1 MLKYDEIPNWIV
13 NLEQEDLT
21 FIKNFMLS
29 SGSLKDLAAEYDISY
44 PTLRIRLDKLNEKIT
59 MYDQNET
66 DTFIEKI
73 KSLTLDDR
81 MDIETAKTLIAE
93 YKKVKK

>member
-1 MLKYDEIPNWIV
+1 MLKYEEIPNWIV

-29 SGSLKDLAAEYDISY
+29 SGSLKELASEYEISY

-66 DTFIEKI
+66 DTFIEKV
-73 KSLTLDDR
+73 KSLTLDDK
-81 MDIETAKTLIAE
+81 MDIDTAKTLIAE

>member
-1 MLKYDEIPNWIV
+1 MLKYEEIPNWIV

-29 SGSLKDLAAEYDISY
+29 SGSLKELASEYDISY

-66 DTFIEKI
+66 DTFIEKV
-73 KSLTLDDR
+73 KSLTLDDK
-81 MDIETAKTLIAE
+81 MDIDTAKVLIAE

>member
-1 MLKYDEIPNWIV
+1 MLKYEEIPNWIV

-29 SGSLKDLAAEYDISY
+29 SGSLKELASEYDISY

-66 DTFIEKI
+66 DTFIEKV
-73 KSLTLDDR
+73 KSLTLDDK
-81 MDIETAKTLIAE
+81 MDIDTAKILIAE

>member
-29 SGSLKDLAAEYDISY
+29 SGSLKDLAAEYEISY
-44 PTLRIRLDKLNEKIT
+44 PTLRIRLDKLNEKIN

-81 MDIETAKTLIAE
+81 MDIETAKTLISE

>member
-1 MLKYDEIPNWIV
+1 MLKYEEIPNWIV
-13 NLEQEDLT
+13 NLELEDLT

-29 SGSLKDLAAEYDISY
+29 SGSLKELASEYDISY

-66 DTFIEKI
+66 DTFIEKV
-73 KSLTLDDR
+73 KSLTLDDK
-81 MDIETAKTLIAE
+81 MDIDTAKVLIAE